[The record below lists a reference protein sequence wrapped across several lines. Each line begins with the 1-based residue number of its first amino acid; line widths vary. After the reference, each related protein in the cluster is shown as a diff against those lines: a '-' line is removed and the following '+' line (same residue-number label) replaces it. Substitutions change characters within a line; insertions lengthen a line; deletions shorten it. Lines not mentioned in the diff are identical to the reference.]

1 MRKHFHGSDSKIP
14 ERGTQAYEEFKQN
27 EAKCIITKYDG
38 KVAKKVDKR
47 KSIKNKKSI
56 LAEKGGKGGLKQDKM
71 KSRKNRQSI
80 IANKVI

>member
-1 MRKHFHGSDSKIP
+1 MVVIP
-14 ERGTQAYEEFKQN
+14 KFQKKGTYEELVKECKQN
-27 EAKCIITKYDG
+27 EAKSIITKYDG

-47 KSIKNKKSI
+47 KSIKNQKSI

-80 IANKVI
+80 IAKKVI